1 MNKYLLTFIL
11 IIFFL
16 SGYSQDN
23 EYFDDFK
30 KVFDKEKQEN
40 ISRIVEKIK
49 EAQAIETKADKLL
62 VSKDTTKSLNMIE
75 KASGIY
81 EVEYRD
87 LYMLFDEVLTGLSK
101 ELEGDK
107 KTYTDNLLQGAR
119 NSFRLSI
126 ANRLSAGEVK
136 EEKLAYELFV
146 SSHSN
151 EMDAINTQCRA
162 FAIITGRS
170 NEKIIVKDTNY
181 SLTDIYDNSA
191 TENFNVRSFT
201 VENVNLPENFNY
213 NTTDVVYTD
222 LIENDVNK
230 TNNNITPDNVNN
242 YSGEGNEYRIQ
253 IGTSIIPAN
262 ETQKNR
268 LNKTDFS
275 VKTYKSK
282 IYYKYTIGSF
292 ASFQEAKN
300 FKNAYG
306 LSETYIVEYKNSKEV
321 KFYYRDFQ

>member
-1 MNKYLLTFIL
+1 MKRYLLTFIL
-11 IIFFL
+11 LISFF

-30 KVFDKEKQEN
+30 NVFDKEKQEN
-40 ISRIVEKIK
+40 ISKIVEKIK

-62 VSKDTTKSLNMIE
+62 ASKDTTKSLSVIE

-81 EVEYRD
+81 ETEYRD
-87 LYMLFDEVLTGLSK
+87 LYMLFDEMLTGLSK

-126 ANRLSAGEVK
+126 ANRLSASEVK
-136 EEKLAYELFV
+136 EEKLSYELYI
-146 SSHSN
+146 SAHSN
-151 EMDAINTQCRA
+151 EADAVNMQCRA

-170 NEKIIVKDTNY
+170 NEEITVVNTDY
-181 SLTDIYDNSA
+181 SITENYDNSA

-213 NTTDVVYTD
+213 NTTDIVYTD
-222 LIENDVNK
+222 LVENGDNK
-230 TNNNITPDNVNN
+230 TNNNITPDNVNT

-262 ETQKNR
+262 ETQINR
-268 LNKTDFS
+268 LNKTDLS

-292 ASFQEAKN
+292 ASFKEAKN
-300 FKNAYG
+300 YKNAYG
-306 LSETYIVEYKNSKEV
+306 LSETYITEYRNNKEV
-321 KFYYRDFQ
+321 KFYFRDFQ

>member
-11 IIFFL
+11 LIFFL